1 MITKI
6 ILIVL
11 STLLTFPLAHIFMKK
26 GMIMDYNLNEEKQK
40 DLGKFFYIPYLNII
54 ISFFYLV
61 WVIIKFKRPG

>member
-61 WVIIKFKRPG
+61 WVIIKFKKPG

>member
-54 ISFFYLV
+54 ISFFT
-61 WVIIKFKRPG
+61 